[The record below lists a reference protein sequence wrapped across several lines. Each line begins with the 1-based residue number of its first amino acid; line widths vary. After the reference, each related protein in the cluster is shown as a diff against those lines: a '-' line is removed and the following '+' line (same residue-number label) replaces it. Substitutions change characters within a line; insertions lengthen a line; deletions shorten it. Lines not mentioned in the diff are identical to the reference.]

1 MILKVKY
8 KNSRFKLELNDKI
21 TVVMGNSGTGKSTLA
36 LAVSD
41 MNIGVSTVSF
51 YPEGY
56 SVKSSLTK
64 DTIKDTIKNAKNTVF
79 IIDES
84 TWRVCRSTDVEKE
97 IQRNKTC
104 YFLFTCRYMDGK
116 KYTFKSDNGVTVLEE
131 I

>member
-1 MILKVKY
+1 MIIKVKY
-8 KNSRFKLELNDKI
+8 KESRFKLELKDKI

-41 MNIGVSTVSF
+41 MNIGVSTISI
-51 YPEGY
+51 YPEDY

-64 DTIKDTIKNAKNTVF
+64 DTIVSTIKNAKNTVF

-84 TWRVCRSTDVEKE
+84 TWRVCRSTGVEKE

-116 KYTFKSDNGVTVLEE
+116 KYIFKSDNGVTVLEE

>member
-1 MILKVKY
+1 MIIKVRY
-8 KNSRFKLELNDKI
+8 KDSRFKLELNDKI

-41 MNIGVSTVSF
+41 MNIGVSTISI
-51 YPEGY
+51 YPEDY

-64 DTIKDTIKNAKNTVF
+64 DTIVSTIKNAKNTVF

-84 TWRVCRSTDVEKE
+84 TWRVCRGTEVEKE

-116 KYTFKSDNGVTVLEE
+116 KYTFKSYNGVTVLEE